1 MEFHNPTDVQSVPT
15 VDALHVITKR
25 HNEEVDKLKRQV
37 TELTDILSA
46 SRTTVQEHESKL
58 KELDMDQI
66 QYIEQDDLQA
76 DFTDLKAKFVTCMN
90 NVRADIGLIVDMEYH
105 DNLCLYDNNNMCADD
120 MELLS
125 GAFTALCEKLQDY
138 GFQYKFNV
146 TGTCKFSIQDIEAS
160 TEDEAM
166 ELGREM
172 VMEGFHN
179 GEVCADDA
187 TVDEVDKQ

>member
-1 MEFHNPTDVQSVPT
+1 MEFHNPTDTQSVPT

-37 TELTDILSA
+37 TELTDSLSA
-46 SRTTVQEHESKL
+46 SRTTVQAHERKL

-90 NVRADIGLIVDMEYH
+90 SVRADIGLIVDMEYH
-105 DNLCLYDNNNMCADD
+105 DNNNNMCSND

-125 GAFTALCEKLQDY
+125 DAFTALCEKLQEY
-138 GFQYKFNV
+138 GFQHKFNV
-146 TGTCKFSIQDIEAS
+146 TGTCEFSIQDIEAS

-166 ELGREM
+166 ELGRDM

-179 GEVCADDA
+179 GEVYADDA